1 MALQTVEVS
10 PVSGGWVVLT
20 SGHCAP
26 LVFLSGGR
34 AEQQA
39 RRLAVCFASL
49 GDDVRLAVRDL
60 SDAIV
65 GTFFYEACDAYE
77 ASEGRWRAARKAAA

>member
-1 MALQTVEVS
+1 MALQTVEVA
-10 PVSGGWVVLT
+10 PIAGGWVVIT
-20 SGHCAP
+20 TGPCVP

-39 RRLAVCFASL
+39 RRLATCFASL

-60 SDAIV
+60 SNAIV
-65 GTFFYEACDAYE
+65 GTFFYEASVGYDA
-77 ASEGRWRAARKAAA
+77 AEGRWLAARKLAA